1 MKLST
6 QIAAL
11 VLVAAVAGAGWHFRD
26 RLPFLGGQADAPPP
40 GQAQNR
46 GGAQP
51 IPVEAVRVEVRELS
65 NVVEAIGSAMA
76 NEAVAITAKATG
88 VVERIGFQEG
98 QKVAAGAIV
107 VELDAGEN
115 RAKVEEFRA
124 ARENARQNLERA
136 QTLLESRA
144 IPQARV
150 DELKRQ
156 FEIAEAKLRAEQ
168 AKYGD
173 TVLRAPFSGRLG
185 MRQMSLGALVR
196 PGEVITTLDD
206 ISVIKLEFE
215 IPEIYLAEVQP
226 GLKVRARSAAY
237 PDRKFEGRVT
247 IVDTRV
253 DPVTRSAKVRA
264 LIENG
269 DEALRPGM
277 FLTVELSVGRKPNA
291 IVVPEEALLAFGG
304 QQFVFVVREGR
315 SYRTRVAIGQR
326 VPGFVEVTEGLAP
339 DAMVVVGGLQ
349 KVRDGAPVRI
359 VGPGAPVPSAANPPS
374 RKPAS

>member
-1 MKLST
+1 MRLST
-6 QIAAL
+6 QIAAI
-11 VLVAAVAGAGWHFRD
+11 VLVAAVAGAGWYFRD
-26 RLPFLGGQADAPPP
+26 QLPFIGQQGEGPPQGQARA
-40 GQAQNR
+40 
-46 GGAQP
+46 GAQA
-51 IPVEAVRVEVRELS
+51 IPVEAVRAETRELS

-76 NEAVAITAKATG
+76 NEAMAITAKATG
-88 VVERIGFQEG
+88 VVEKIGFQEG
-98 QKVAAGAIV
+98 QKVAAGAVV

-124 ARENARQNLERA
+124 ARENIRQNLERA
-136 QTLLESRA
+136 QSLLESRA

-150 DELKRQ
+150 DDLKRQ
-156 FEIAEAKLRAEQ
+156 FEVADAKLRAEQ

-173 TVLRAPFSGRLG
+173 TVLRAPFAGRLG

-196 PGEVITTLDD
+196 PGDVITTLDD

-237 PDRKFEGRVT
+237 PDRKFDGTVN

-253 DPVTRSAKVRA
+253 DPVTRSAKARA
-264 LIENG
+264 LIANG

-326 VPGFVEVTEGLAP
+326 MPGFVEITEGLAP

-349 KVRDGAPVRI
+349 KVRDGAPVRVI
-359 VGPGAPVPSAANPPS
+359 GPGAAVPSAANPPA

>member
-1 MKLST
+1 MRLST

-26 RLPFLGGQADAPPP
+26 RLPFIGGQTDTPPP
-40 GQAQNR
+40 GQAQGR

-51 IPVEAVRVEVRELS
+51 IPVEAVRVEVREVT

-237 PDRKFEGRVT
+237 PGRKFEGTVN

-253 DPVTRSAKVRA
+253 DPVTRSARVRA

-269 DEALRPGM
+269 EEALRPGM

-326 VPGFVEVTEGLAP
+326 LPGFVEVTEGLAP